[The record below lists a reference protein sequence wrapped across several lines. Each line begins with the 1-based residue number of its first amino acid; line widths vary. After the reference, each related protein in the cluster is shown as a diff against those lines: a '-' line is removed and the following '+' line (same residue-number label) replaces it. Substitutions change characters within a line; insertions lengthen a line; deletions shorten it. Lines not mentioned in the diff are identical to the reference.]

1 MGGGETGVP
10 EERSGAMGFGDTKK
24 SVNPSGK
31 KITLGGGSIK
41 GPVSQEFSG
50 GFKTAT
56 HSVGGGRKTRRP
68 GR

>member
-1 MGGGETGVP
+1 MY
-10 EERSGAMGFGDTKK
+10 GATKK
-24 SVNPSGK
+24 SANPTGK
-31 KITLGGGSIK
+31 KITLGGGQIK

-56 HSVGGGRKTRRP
+56 GRGSSRKI

>member
-1 MGGGETGVP
+1 M
-10 EERSGAMGFGDTKK
+10 FGSTKK
-24 SVNPSGK
+24 SINPIGK

-56 HSVGGGRKTRRP
+56 HSVGGKRKGR
-68 GR
+68 